1 VLSSVPFDPTRHA
14 VEAFD
19 SAEPALDEWLKKHAP
34 GSDARGI
41 TRTFVWTEADATEVI
56 GYYSLMAHVL
66 QRDALPRA
74 AGRGAPSEIPA
85 VLLARLALAG
95 RLQGHGLGA
104 ALLADAAER
113 ACLASRTVG
122 GKFLVVDALNDR
134 AATFYQRHGFQRI
147 PETLRLLQRMSA
159 IAKAMDDA

>member
-1 VLSSVPFDPTRHA
+1 VLSSVPLDPTRHA
-14 VEAFD
+14 VDAFD
-19 SAEPALDEWLKKHAP
+19 SGTPELDEWLSKHAP

-74 AGRGAPSEIPA
+74 VGPGSPHEIPA
-85 VLLARLALAG
+85 VLLARLALSA

-113 ACLASRTVG
+113 ACLASRNVG
-122 GKFLVVDALNDR
+122 AKFLVVDALHER
-134 AATFYQRHGFQRI
+134 AASFYEYHGFSRI
-147 PETLRLLQRMSA
+147 PQTLRLLQKMSA
-159 IAKAMDDA
+159 IAKALGDA